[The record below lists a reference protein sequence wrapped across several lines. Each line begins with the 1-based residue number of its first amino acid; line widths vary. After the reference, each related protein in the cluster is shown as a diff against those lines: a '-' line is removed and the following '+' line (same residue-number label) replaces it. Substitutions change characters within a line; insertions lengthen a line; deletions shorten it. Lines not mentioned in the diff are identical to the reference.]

1 MDVWDAVVIGGG
13 HNGLVAAA
21 YLARAGRRVL
31 VLERRPV
38 LGGCAVTEEL
48 WPRFRVSRAAYV
60 ASLVRPVILEELHLA
75 AHGLRFLPREP
86 SSFTPLP
93 DGRHLLLGAD
103 TAQNVEAIGRFS
115 RRDAARWP
123 RYEAMLEG
131 AARLVE
137 PLLDHAPF
145 DPLRPRLA
153 DLRPVGTALG
163 RALDT
168 PRSVVDMA
176 TLLTT
181 PAGTI
186 LTRWFES
193 DALRATL
200 ATDSVIGA
208 MVAPS
213 SPGSGY
219 VLLHHVMGEAG
230 GARGRWA
237 YVRGGMGAFSE
248 AIASAARASGA
259 TIETD
264 ADVAHVRIEGGRAA
278 GVVLTDGREIRATQ
292 VLSGVDPHVTFLRLV
307 APEHLPSAVRRR
319 VQRMDFSAAAVKINL
334 ALDRLPHFTARPPD
348 GDGRELRGTIHLAPT
363 LAGIEAAY
371 RDAVAGE
378 PSREPIVEMTI
389 PSTVD
394 DSLAPPGRHVA
405 SLFVQYAPYAP
416 AGGGWD
422 APGAREAFARR
433 VFALVERYAPGFTA
447 SIRHHEVLTPL
458 DMERLFGLT
467 GGNIFHGAMTRG
479 QLHALRPIPGWSG
492 YRTPIPGLLLCGAGA
507 HPGGGVMGACGR
519 NAALVALREA

>member
-1 MDVWDAVVIGGG
+1 
-13 HNGLVAAA
+13 
-21 YLARAGRRVL
+21 
-31 VLERRPV
+31 
-38 LGGCAVTEEL
+38 
-48 WPRFRVSRAAYV
+48 
-60 ASLVRPVILEELHLA
+60 
-75 AHGLRFLPREP
+75 
-86 SSFTPLP
+86 
-93 DGRHLLLGAD
+93 
-103 TAQNVEAIGRFS
+103 
-115 RRDAARWP
+115 
-123 RYEAMLEG
+123 
-131 AARLVE
+131 
-137 PLLDHAPF
+137 APF

-153 DLRPVGTALG
+153 DLRPVGAALACAA
-163 RALDT
+163 RA
-168 PRSVVDMA
+168 PRAVLDMA
-176 TLLTT
+176 TLLTS

-186 LTRWFES
+186 LSRWFQS
-193 DALRATL
+193 DVLRATL

-248 AIASAARASGA
+248 AIASAARGYGA

-264 ADVAHVRIEGGRAA
+264 ADVLRVRVSGGRAA
-278 GVVLTDGREIRATQ
+278 GVVLADGREIAAKQ

-307 APEHLPSAVRRR
+307 EPAHLPGRVRRR
-319 VQRMDFSAAAVKINL
+319 VRRLDFSAAAVKINV
-334 ALDRLPHFTARPPD
+334 ALDRLPRFTARPPD
-348 GDGRELRGTIHLAPT
+348 GDHHELRGTIHLAPT

-378 PSREPIVEMTI
+378 PSREPVVEMTI

-394 DSLAPPGRHVA
+394 ESLALPGQHVA

-422 APGAREAFARR
+422 APGARARFAER

-447 SIRHHEVLTPL
+447 SILHHEVLTPP

-479 QLHALRPIPGWSG
+479 QLYTLRPIAGWSG
-492 YRTPIPGLLLCGAGA
+492 YRTPVPGLYLCGAGA

-519 NAALVALREA
+519 NAALVALQDG